1 MANNRITYAT
11 AQLAIKD
18 NALPAGS
25 DVMGMTSGTA
35 ISGSLASSGSTIDLD
50 LDISAD
56 WPATGTVIIVSSGSN
71 AREYAT
77 YTGITA
83 AQLTGV
89 TRGSYGTTGAVH
101 ASGAKIEVAG
111 WEVPLGVQS
120 VSIGTSFDLEDVFQL
135 GQLDA
140 YENVEGIPEIEMTVE
155 RVLDGTKPLWLMA
168 TDSDFSTLK
177 GRTASY
183 KVDAAVSVFPDSQDS
198 ATGTADA
205 TVSCS
210 GMFITSYGVSM
221 STDGNFTESL
231 TLAGNDKTW
240 LTTEGTPDAVFDVAA
255 AYAATVAGS
264 GVLRSEEF
272 DQGGSTLP
280 TEVSTDDHIQSIDVS
295 VDISREDIF
304 ELGTKAAFFRA
315 VSFPVTVTTSFELVT
330 SEGDKVEAVST
341 ADNLTARQIILL
353 TTDGYSVD
361 LGSNNKISSVDFS
374 GYDAG
379 SGNATVSLE
388 FTNSNTLTVSHSSFP
403 TSADTNPLIES

>member
-1 MANNRITYAT
+1 
-11 AQLAIKD
+11 
-18 NALPAGS
+18 
-25 DVMGMTSGTA
+25 
-35 ISGSLASSGSTIDLD
+35 
-50 LDISAD
+50 
-56 WPATGTVIIVSSGSN
+56 
-71 AREYAT
+71 
-77 YTGITA
+77 
-83 AQLTGV
+83 
-89 TRGSYGTTGAVH
+89 
-101 ASGAKIEVAG
+101 
-111 WEVPLGVQS
+111 
-120 VSIGTSFDLEDVFQL
+120 
-135 GQLDA
+135 
-140 YENVEGIPEIEMTVE
+140 
-155 RVLDGTKPLWLMA
+155 
-168 TDSDFSTLK
+168 
-177 GRTASY
+177 
-183 KVDAAVSVFPDSQDS
+183 
-198 ATGTADA
+198 
-205 TVSCS
+205 
-210 GMFITSYGVSM
+210 M

-240 LTTEGTPDAVFDVAA
+240 LTTEGTPNAVFDVAA

-315 VSFPVTVTTSFELVT
+315 VSFPVTVTTTFELVT

-341 ADNLTARQIILL
+341 ADNLIARQIILL

-388 FTNSNTLTVSHSSFP
+388 FTNSNTLTVTHSSFP

>member
-1 MANNRITYAT
+1 
-11 AQLAIKD
+11 
-18 NALPAGS
+18 
-25 DVMGMTSGTA
+25 MGMTSGTA
-35 ISGSLASSGSTIDLD
+35 ISGSLASTGSTIDLD

-56 WPATGTVIIVSSGSN
+56 WPATGTVIIEGSGSN

-77 YTGITA
+77 YTGVTA

-89 TRGSYGTTGAVH
+89 TRGAYGTTGAVH

-120 VSIGTSFDLEDVFQL
+120 VSIGTSFDLEDVFHI

-198 ATGTADA
+198 ATGTADT
-205 TVSCS
+205 TVTCS

-240 LTTEGTPDAVFDVAA
+240 LTTEGTPDAVFDVSA

-280 TEVSTDDHIQSIDVS
+280 TEVLTDDHIQSIDVS

-315 VSFPVTVTTSFELVT
+315 VSFPVTVTTTFELVT

-379 SGNATVSLE
+379 SGSATVSLE
-388 FTNSNTLTVSHSSFP
+388 FTNSNTLTVAHSSFP